1 MNLKKIRSRKALKF
15 LGLLIS
21 AMLIA
26 TVSAA
31 LYDYMYLNA
40 TVGVEGIPLE
50 WINGT
55 DAIEA
60 NTNIAGVTATLGG
73 LLGPPN
79 GTRTYPD
86 PVRLNNTGGSGVQF
100 NITVSDVT
108 GQTGQLDSIIVRVYS
123 VNTTLSIENVTVW
136 SGGTKGSDVDNLNIP
151 SGHQWRFQWEITW
164 KATASTSDSVQVN
177 LKLEVPVA

>member
-1 MNLKKIRSRKALKF
+1 MNVKKIRSMKALKF

-21 AMLIA
+21 ATLIA

-40 TVGVEGIPLE
+40 TVGVEGIALA

-55 DAIEA
+55 DASEA
-60 NTNIAGVTATLGG
+60 NTNIQGVTATLGN

-79 GTRTYPD
+79 GTRIYPD

-100 NITVSDVT
+100 NITIFDVT
-108 GQTGQLDSIIVRVYS
+108 GDTGQLDSIIVGVYS
-123 VNTTLSIENVTVW
+123 VNTTLPITNVTVW
-136 SGGTKGSDVDNLNIP
+136 SGGTKGSDADLLTIP
-151 SGHQWRFQWEITW
+151 LGHQWKFQWEITW
-164 KATASTSDSVQVN
+164 KATASTSDIVQVY